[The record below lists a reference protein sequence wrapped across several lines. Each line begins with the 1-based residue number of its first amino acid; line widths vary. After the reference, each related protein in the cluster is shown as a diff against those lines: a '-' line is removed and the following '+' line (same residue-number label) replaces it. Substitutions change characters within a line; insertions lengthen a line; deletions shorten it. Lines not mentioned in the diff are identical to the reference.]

1 MANFIGR
8 HVRKRN
14 RLVIIHLTKPYNL
27 SINNKKMKQ
36 IQEKQTNKKQ
46 KLIIYLITVQL
57 ATRQPI
63 ICQPRHLM
71 WNEHFNNGANL
82 WRETETWKPTK
93 VLLVVIWRPNNCP
106 TDNIATPAPVLLLLL
121 YYITKAVDE
130 GGPPPRPPGSPSNLS
145 SLAPS
150 TTLYWL
156 FDRSSCWRPSCGAS
170 NFSTATKVF
179 PK

>member
-1 MANFIGR
+1 MFGRIVPSACQLMANFIGR

-71 WNEHFNNGANL
+71 WNEHYNNGSNL

-121 YYITKAVDE
+121 LHYKSCRRRGAT
-130 GGPPPRPPGSPSNLS
+130 PSATRFPVQLIFLS
-145 SLAPS
+145 AKYNIVLAI
-150 TTLYWL
+150 W
-156 FDRSSCWRPSCGAS
+156 
-170 NFSTATKVF
+170 
-179 PK
+179 